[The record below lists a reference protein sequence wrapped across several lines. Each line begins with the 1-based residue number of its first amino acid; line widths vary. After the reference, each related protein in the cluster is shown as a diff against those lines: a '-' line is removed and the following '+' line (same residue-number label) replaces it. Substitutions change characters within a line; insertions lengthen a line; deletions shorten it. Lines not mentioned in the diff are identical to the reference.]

1 MAQFG
6 ENNFGFFGG
15 LSISGSPY
23 GFFYDSATQSGSPI
37 NTAIKVLIRQSQSST
52 SNVTLSNS
60 KIAVTQGGVYN
71 IIIKLELEN
80 LSGGV
85 HDVSAW
91 LQKGNGLGA
100 SAIVNNS
107 NTIFELR
114 NGDHMVSILS
124 NTLSLVA
131 NDYIELYFSV
141 DATGLSIVAT
151 GTQVS
156 PTRPATPSVTFEIN
170 RIS

>member
-23 GFFYDSATQSGSPI
+23 GFFYDSVTQSGSPI

-60 KIAVTQGGVYN
+60 QIGVTQGGVYN
-71 IIIKLELEN
+71 IYVTFQFEN
-80 LSGGV
+80 NAGGTHTV
-85 HDVSAW
+85 NAW
-91 LQKGNGLGA
+91 FQKGNGVGA
-100 SAIVNNS
+100 SAIVDNS
-107 NTIFELR
+107 NFIWQLT
-114 NGDHMVSILS
+114 NGQHDVGVLN

-131 NDYIELYFSV
+131 NDYIECYWSTSN
-141 DATGLSIVAT
+141 TGLSIVAT